1 MNTLKCKKVMNNF
14 VFICDVLIKKF
25 TIVPSYWNTTK
36 ETYYKNS
43 MERTY
48 LIWGDVLMAAL
59 LTLKTET

>member
-1 MNTLKCKKVMNNF
+1 MNNF